1 MSAVT
6 EVFEFLIAI
15 TIILAVTAGV
25 MNYFSY
31 TAAQQSIV
39 YFKNIASE
47 NIVFYLSNNTLYLI
61 NKGQSLNGI
70 ILKITIYYTNG
81 TIGNQVINI
90 PSINSGLTT
99 YTLKGKSIL
108 SIDFYMYSSSGGYIG
123 EENLK
128 QTSFFV
134 IKNMYSSSY
143 VFINGNLAIP
153 AIQNFSTYYYP
164 VTTKINNLLL
174 YSQFFYYNTT
184 LYNTLNF
191 TLPLQITNYNFVPIL
206 INGTKETSI
215 PGAYLYINN
224 KYKISANSL
233 TSNVIPFSYSGNQV
247 LVNYCYLGICSNP
260 SYTDF
265 NGIINLTTSTI
276 NIPIYQ
282 NSNVTFILYSKQ
294 KTDSV
299 PGEIFLYNN
308 SISYGLNI
316 SVGGSS
322 YYIRNGNY
330 LVKSVTF
337 NNYVN
342 ITNISIF
349 GSNTYY
355 IK

>member
-6 EVFEFLIAI
+6 EVFEFLAAI
-15 TIILAVTAGV
+15 TIILIVVAGV
-25 MNYFSY
+25 INYFSY
-31 TAAQQSIV
+31 SAAQQSIV
-39 YFKNIASE
+39 YFKNIASK

-70 ILKITIYYTNG
+70 MLKITIYYANG
-81 TIGNQVINI
+81 TVGNQLINI
-90 PSINSGLTT
+90 PSIDSGLST
-99 YTLKGKSIL
+99 YTLKGSPIL
-108 SIDFYMYSSSGGYIG
+108 SIDFYMYNPSGGYIG

-128 QTSFFV
+128 QTSFLV

-143 VFINGNLAIP
+143 VFINGRLAIP

-191 TLPLQITNYNFVPIL
+191 TLPLQITNYVFVPIL
-206 INGTKETSI
+206 INGTKQTPI
-215 PGAYLYINN
+215 PGAYLYINHN
-224 KYKISANSL
+224 YKISANSL

-260 SYTDF
+260 DYTNF
-265 NGIINLTTSTI
+265 NAIVNLTTSSIT
-276 NIPIYQ
+276 IPIYK

-294 KTDSV
+294 QSNSV
-299 PGEIFLYNN
+299 PGEIFLYNK

-316 SVGGSS
+316 SDGGSS

-342 ITNISIF
+342 VTNISISGPATF
-349 GSNTYY
+349 Y